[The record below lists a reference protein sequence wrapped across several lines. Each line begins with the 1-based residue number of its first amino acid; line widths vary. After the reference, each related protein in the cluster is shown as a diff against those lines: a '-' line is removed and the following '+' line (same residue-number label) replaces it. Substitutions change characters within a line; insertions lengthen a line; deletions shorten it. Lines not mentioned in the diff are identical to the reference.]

1 MSNIL
6 IVDDEESIC
15 WGLSRLLTGEG
26 HQVRVASSAEEALEN
41 VPQAK
46 PDLVVLD
53 VRLPGMDGL
62 SAMGKFRDLAGPVP
76 IVVITAFGSLNTA
89 VAALSE
95 GAFDYLPKP
104 FDLDQAAAVIHRALA
119 IPNADAAATDD
130 ETGITASADD
140 ELFGASPAMQEVFK
154 RIALVAPSDA
164 AVLISGES
172 GTGKELVARAIHRH
186 SLRCGAPLVPVN
198 LASLSPTLVESELF
212 GHVRGAFTG
221 ATSARQGLLELANGA
236 TVFFDEAGDIPLSV
250 QVKLL
255 RVLEQQEV
263 TPVGE
268 TRPRR
273 TGFRVVAATNR
284 DLRHECSEGRFRQDL
299 FFRLAVFE
307 IHLPPLR
314 ERREEIPQLAERFL
328 RRWAPADQPP
338 PHLLDE
344 TVAELCRRDW
354 PGNVRELRNAVEHG
368 ALMARGRAIAPEH
381 LPPPTFLDQPP
392 SSDPAAVLEAAVIAW
407 AQRQLTSARQN
418 DDLYQRFLNA
428 TEAGLFDTVLSATAG
443 NRAQAA
449 ALLGIHRATLRKKL
463 SGEQEVD

>member
-15 WGLSRLLTGEG
+15 WGLSRLLAGEG
-26 HQVRVASSAEEALEN
+26 HAVAVASSAEEALEK
-41 VPQAK
+41 VPQAR

-53 VRLPGMDGL
+53 VRLPGIDGL
-62 SAMGKFRDLAGPVP
+62 TAMSKFRELAGPVP

-89 VAALSE
+89 VAALNE

-119 IPNADAAATDD
+119 IPD
-130 ETGITASADD
+130 ETRPAVQNVLPADD
-140 ELFGASPAMQEVFK
+140 ELFGTSPAMQDVFK
-154 RIALVAPSDA
+154 RIALVAPTDA

-186 SLRCGAPLVPVN
+186 SKRSEAPLVPVN

-212 GHVRGAFTG
+212 GHVRGAFTS
-221 ATSARQGLLELANGA
+221 ATSARQGLLELADGA

-273 TGFRVVAATNR
+273 TSFRIIAATNR
-284 DLRHECSEGRFRQDL
+284 DLRTECAAGRFRQDL
-299 FFRLAVFE
+299 FFRLAVFRNS
-307 IHLPPLR
+307 IAAAAR
-314 ERREEIPQLAERFL
+314 RREEIPQLAERFL
-328 RRWAPADQPP
+328 QRLASAGGPQPR
-338 PHLLDE
+338 LLDQ
-344 TVAELCRRDW
+344 TIDQLCRRDW

-368 ALMARGRAIAPEH
+368 ALLARGGAIAPEH
-381 LPPPTFLDQPP
+381 LPPPTHLDRPTT
-392 SSDPAAVLEAAVIAW
+392 SDPA
-407 AQRQLTSARQN
+407 QL
-418 DDLYQRFLNA
+418 
-428 TEAGLFDTVLSATAG
+428 
-443 NRAQAA
+443 
-449 ALLGIHRATLRKKL
+449 L
-463 SGEQEVD
+463 SGTVGGWRNND

>member
-1 MSNIL
+1 M
-6 IVDDEESIC
+6 
-15 WGLSRLLTGEG
+15 
-26 HQVRVASSAEEALEN
+26 
-41 VPQAK
+41 
-46 PDLVVLD
+46 
-53 VRLPGMDGL
+53 
-62 SAMGKFRDLAGPVP
+62 P

-89 VAALSE
+89 VAALGE

-119 IPNADAAATDD
+119 APEKSASDEDGNPAKSQAD
-130 ETGITASADD
+130 E
-140 ELFGASPAMQEVFK
+140 ELFGASPAMQDVFK
-154 RIALVAPSDA
+154 RIALVAPTDA

-186 SLRCGAPLVPVN
+186 SQRSRCPLVPVN

-221 ATSARQGLLELANGA
+221 ATNSRQGLLELANGA

-268 TRPRR
+268 TQPRR
-273 TGFRVVAATNR
+273 TSFRVVAATNR
-284 DLRHECSEGRFRQDL
+284 NLRSECGEGRFRQDL

-314 ERREEIPQLAERFL
+314 DRREEIPQLAERFL
-328 RRWAPADQPP
+328 RRNVGLNQPLP
-338 PHLLDE
+338 RLLDA
-344 TVAELCRRDW
+344 TVKELCRRDW

-368 ALMARGRAIAPEH
+368 ALLSRGGAIAPEH
-381 LPPPTFLDQPP
+381 LPPATFLGQ
-392 SSDPAAVLEAAVIAW
+392 SAASDPAQQLHDTVRCW
-407 AQRQLTSARQN
+407 AQKRLAAPGRSE
-418 DDLYQRFLNA
+418 DLYQRFLDA
-428 TEAGLFDTVLSATAG
+428 AEPSLFDAVLNSTG
-443 NRAQAA
+443 HNRAQAA
-449 ALLGIHRATLRKKL
+449 AVLGIHRATLRKKL
-463 SGEQEVD
+463 SGDTDPAGG